1 MATGDVYSSFVSGA
15 SAYTNSDSSTIQ
27 NGGAI
32 SGYVDGGGTAHL
44 NQATASGTLS
54 GATANA
60 YGVLLADNYN
70 GSASVNRGD
79 LILNPIIN
87 SGGGAFAANGGV
99 ISGAIVSSGG
109 GLAVAAGASGYGS
122 GSAGL
127 IVDPHVL
134 SGGMVVAGAFT
145 AKGQTFLGTGV
156 VSGGTFEVGAAEL
169 LSSSYAVGGDF
180 KGTQLILNGGSAFGG
195 TFHDGG
201 LQLIGGYYLS
211 SANGSGGTTTRLA
224 NTPGSESG
232 WVANK
237 SVASGAQILAGGTA
251 KVLAGGTSVSG
262 TVASGGT
269 EVISSGG
276 IASGTIVSGGTEI
289 VQSGGLTSGATVV
302 SGGTEILSGGTA
314 SATIVASGGSQLVSS
329 GGTAVGAVV
338 SGGLEQVAS
347 GGTALRSVI
356 SAYGNT
362 AVSAGGYV
370 SGTTVGSNGGLGVQG
385 IASNTTVSGGGVVQ
399 IGSGGTAITN
409 SISGGKVY
417 VDSAGVLNTTTISSG
432 GTVTVSNGGIASGTV
447 ISAFG
452 AEVVSAGGYVSG
464 TVVASNGG
472 LGLAGSA
479 SNTTVSAGGVVDV
492 SSGGTATTTTVQGGS
507 VYAASGAVLSATT
520 ISANGSVTVSGGA
533 QASQSTIGSGG
544 TLTAASG
551 GTLIGTVTVS
561 GGATLALGG
570 NNGNAVIDLAGTTA
584 STPAKVI
591 IASGVTDVP
600 EQFTSWSDGDQIIF
614 SGVSGNA
621 SNVSN
626 ISFSDANHITFTVGG
641 NTYTLNIIGIQSKF
655 KFVSSTSGL
664 TLETCFLT
672 GTLIR
677 MLDGQIAVEDV
688 RPGDT
693 VMVRK
698 GDAFVPTTVKWVGK
712 NKSVVR
718 SDAAYTDE
726 AGYPVLIMKDAL
738 ADGVPFKDL
747 RVTPEHCLF
756 IDGQFIPARMLVNGR
771 SIRYDT
777 NYAVYDYYHIE
788 TEDHS
793 VIEADGVLTETY
805 LDTGNR
811 ASFARIDGSDVVS
824 GYFDATKDW
833 AHDAAAPLATSRDV
847 VEPVHKAIA
856 ARSAVVAQDVVVA
869 EDATWSDDANLHLE
883 TENGSV
889 IRAMK
894 QVNNTVSFMLPPGV
908 QKVFITSRTSR
919 PVDVFGAFVD
929 DRRELGV
936 QIGKIELFSGV
947 ETVSVSSHLETE
959 TLEGWAAQE
968 DNATA
973 RWTSGR
979 AVVDLSGASTDG
991 FRMLTLDVVSTV
1003 SYRVNDQKQA
1013 AVLSA

>member
-1 MATGDVYSSFVSGA
+1 MATGDLYSSYTSGPT
-15 SAYTNSDSSTIQ
+15 SYNQNQSTVA
-27 NGGAI
+27 NGGQVTGAVN
-32 SGYVDGGGTAHL
+32 GAGTV
-44 NQATASGTLS
+44 GTLSLGVVGGNTGVVS
-54 GATANA
+54 GATANF
-60 YGVLLADNYN
+60 YGVLVASATGQQFN
-70 GSASVNRGD
+70 GA
-79 LILNPIIN
+79 IIN
-87 SGGGAFAANGGV
+87 SGGAGVAANGGV
-99 ISGAIVSSGG
+99 ISGATVSAGG
-109 GLAVAAGASGYGS
+109 GLEVAAGASGRDG
-122 GSAGL
+122 GRDGT
-127 IVDPHVL
+127 IIDPHVL
-134 SGGMVVAGAFT
+134 SGGIVAAGAFT
-145 AKGQTFLGTGV
+145 AKGTTFTSGGV
-156 VSGGTFEVGAAEL
+156 ISGGTFEVGSLEMVSAAR
-169 LSSSYAVGGDF
+169 AVGGDF
-180 KGTQLILNGGSAFGG
+180 KGTQLVLSGGVASGG

-201 LQLIGGYYLS
+201 LQLIGGYWLS
-211 SANGSGGTTTRLA
+211 ATDGAGGTTMRLA
-224 NTPGSESG
+224 NVSGTESG

-251 KVLAGGTSVSG
+251 RVLAGGTSVSG
-262 TVASGGT
+262 TVGSGGT

-276 IASGTIVSGGTEI
+276 IASATTVSGGTEI
-289 VQSGGLTSGATVV
+289 VQSGGVTSGATVI

-314 SATIVASGGSQLVSS
+314 SATIVGSGGSQLVNS

-338 SGGLEQVAS
+338 SGGLELIAS
-347 GGTALRSVI
+347 GGTALRTVL
-356 SAYGNT
+356 SAYGNA

-370 SGTTVGSNGGLGVQG
+370 SGAIVGSNGGLGVQG
-385 IASNTTVSGGGVVQ
+385 IASNTTVSAGGVAE

-409 SISGGKVY
+409 SVKGGKIY

-432 GTVTVSNGGIASGTV
+432 GVVTVSNGGIASGTV

-452 AEVVSAGGYVSG
+452 TEVVSAGGYVSG

-472 LGLAGSA
+472 LGVAGSA
-479 SNTTVSAGGVVDV
+479 SNTTVSAGGVVEI
-492 SSGGTATTTTVQGGS
+492 SSGGTVITTTVQGGT
-507 VYAASGAVLSATT
+507 VYVDSGAVLSATT
-520 ISANGSVTVSGGA
+520 ISANGSVTVSGGG

-544 TLTAASG
+544 TLTASSG

-570 NNGNAVIDLAGTTA
+570 NNGNAVIDLAGTTPSA
-584 STPAKVI
+584 PAKVI
-591 IASGVTDVP
+591 IAAGVTDVP

-614 SGVSGNA
+614 SGVSGTPAA
-621 SNVSN
+621 SD
-626 ISFSDANHITFTVGG
+626 ISFSDADHITFKIGG
-641 NTYTLNIIGIQSKF
+641 TSYTLNIVGIQSKF
-655 KFVSSTSGL
+655 KFVSSGSQL

-677 MLDGQIAVEDV
+677 MLDGQVAVEDV
-688 RPGDT
+688 RPGDA

-698 GDAFVPTTVKWVGK
+698 GDTFVPSTVKWVGK

-811 ASFARIDGSDVVS
+811 ASFARIGGLDVVS
-824 GYFDATKDW
+824 GYFDAAKDW
-833 AHDAAAPLATSRDV
+833 AHDAAAPLATSREI
-847 VEPVHKAIA
+847 VEPVYKALA
-856 ARSAVVAQDVVVA
+856 KRSKVVAQDVVA
-869 EDATWSDDANLHLE
+869 AAAATWSDDANLHLE
-883 TENGSV
+883 TENGAV

-894 QVNNTVSFMLPPGV
+894 QVGDTVSFMLPPGV

-936 QIGKIELFSGV
+936 QIGKIDLLSGV
-947 ETVSVSSHLETE
+947 EACSVVSHLEAE
-959 TLEGWAAQE
+959 TLEGWAALE
-968 DNATA
+968 DKAAA

-979 AVVDLSGASTDG
+979 AAVDLSSASTDG
-991 FRMLTLDVVSTV
+991 FRMLTLQVVSTV
-1003 SYRVNDQKQA
+1003 SYRVADQKQI
-1013 AVLSA
+1013 AVLRA

>member
-1 MATGDVYSSFVSGA
+1 MATGDLFSSFESGA
-15 SAYTNSDSSTIQ
+15 VNFNQAGGANVP
-27 NGGAI
+27 NGGSVTGSI
-32 SGYVDGGGTAHL
+32 SADGATATLNLGYVNGNNGAG
-44 NQATASGTLS
+44 NLS
-54 GATANA
+54 GATANFN
-60 YGVLLADNYN
+60 GVLIARSDRQTIT
-70 GSASVNRGD
+70 SA
-79 LILNPIIN
+79 IIN
-87 SGGGAFAANGGV
+87 SGGAAVAANGGV
-99 ISGAIVSSGG
+99 ISGATVSSGG
-109 GLAVAAGASGYGS
+109 GLEVAAGASGQ
-122 GSAGL
+122 AGKNGT
-127 IVDPHVL
+127 IIDPHVL
-134 SGGMVVAGAFT
+134 SGGVVAAGAFT
-145 AKGQTFLGTGV
+145 AKGTTFTSGGV
-156 VSGGTFEVGAAEL
+156 ISGGTFEVGSLEMVSAAR
-169 LSSSYAVGGDF
+169 AVGGDF
-180 KGTQLILNGGSAFGG
+180 KGTQLVLGGGVASGG
-195 TFHDGG
+195 IFHDGG
-201 LQLIGGYYLS
+201 LQLIGGYWLS
-211 SANGSGGTTTRLA
+211 ATDGAGGTTMRLA
-224 NTPGSESG
+224 NAPGTESG
-232 WVANK
+232 WVANQ

-251 KVLAGGTSVSG
+251 KVLAGGTSISG

-314 SATIVASGGSQLVSS
+314 SATIVGSGGSQLVSS

-338 SGGLEQVAS
+338 SGGIEQVAS

-356 SAYGNT
+356 SAYGNAT
-362 AVSAGGYV
+362 VSAGGYV
-370 SGTTVGSNGGLGVQG
+370 SGTIVGSNGGLGVQG
-385 IASNTTVSGGGVVQ
+385 IASNTTVSGGGVVE
-399 IGSGGTAITN
+399 IASGGTATTN
-409 SISGGKVY
+409 SINGGKVY

-452 AEVVSAGGYVSG
+452 AEIVSAGGYVSG
-464 TVVASNGG
+464 TVVASDGG

-614 SGVSGNA
+614 SGVSGTPAA
-621 SNVSN
+621 SD
-626 ISFSDANHITFTVGG
+626 ISFGDADHITFKIGG
-641 NTYTLNIIGIQSKF
+641 TSYTLNIVGIRDKF
-655 KFVSSTSGL
+655 KFVGGASEL

-856 ARSAVVAQDVVVA
+856 ARSAAVAQDVVVA

-894 QVNNTVSFMLPPGV
+894 QANNTVSFMLPPGV

-1003 SYRVNDQKQA
+1003 SYRVNDQKQT